1 MQAVPDQDLVLR
13 FVHGR
18 DGPAFAAIV
27 ERYRSAL
34 FSVAYSMVGNV
45 HDADDAVQDAFV
57 AAYADMPR
65 LRRASAL
72 GPWLRRI
79 VEHKAKQHLRRG
91 RSRQRALAKL
101 TMTQALPDQEPDH
114 AGLEHADRVWRALA
128 DLTYNERVVTVL
140 RCIDGLRHR
149 EIAGFLGVTEGS
161 VRKRL
166 HDARRKLRSWF
177 QAPVRSPAYP
187 PADTKR
193 LAKKVMAQGEELM
206 TKRTPSVYEK
216 TPTGPEDSVRVV
228 QYDLIDRLLRDSV
241 VWLSGR
247 IDEDL
252 SVNVTSQIMF
262 LGQEK
267 RDQAISLYITSGGG
281 DLMSGLAMY
290 DTMQWVTSPV
300 QTFGI
305 GAVAGIATLLV
316 AAGEPGLRRALPNA
330 GFMLM
335 EPERPE
341 DYEIKELYEER
352 AIVKFRARFLEILA
366 KHTGRQRSKV
376 ERDAKNAIFLT
387 AEEAKS
393 YGIVD
398 EILAPHG
405 GTGR

>member
-1 MQAVPDQDLVLR
+1 MR
-13 FVHGR
+13 FVRAGE
-18 DGPAFAAIV
+18 GQAFAAIV

-34 FSVAYSMVGNV
+34 FDVAFSMLGNV
-45 HDADDAVQDAFV
+45 HDADDAVQEALV
-57 AAYADMPR
+57 AAYVGMPR

-72 GPWLRRI
+72 GPWLCRI
-79 VEHKAKQHLRRG
+79 VEHKAKQHLRRA
-91 RSRQRALAKL
+91 RSRRNVVEKL
-101 TMTQALPDQEPDH
+101 STAQNPCDREPDH
-114 AGLEHADRVWRALA
+114 AWPEHRDRVWRALA
-128 DLTYNERVVTVL
+128 ALTYNERVVTML
-140 RCIDGLRHR
+140 RCVDGLRHR
-149 EIAGFLGVTEGS
+149 EIARFLGVTEGS

-166 HDARRKLRSWF
+166 HDAKQKLRSWF
-177 QAPVRSPAYP
+177 QDHVGRSACL
-187 PADTKR
+187 PADSKR
-193 LAKKVMAQGEELM
+193 IAKKVMARGEELM

-216 TPTGPEDSVRVV
+216 TPTDPEDGVRVI
-228 QYDLIDRLLRDSV
+228 QYDLIDRLLRDRV

-247 IDEDL
+247 IEEEL

-262 LGQEK
+262 LGQEN

-281 DLMSGLAMY
+281 DLLSGLAVY
-290 DTMQWVTSPV
+290 DAMQWVSSPV

-305 GAVAGIATLLV
+305 GAVAGLATLLV
-316 AAGEPGLRRALPNA
+316 AAGEPGQRHALPNA

-341 DYEIKELYEER
+341 DYEVKEFYEEK
-352 AIVKFRARFLEILA
+352 AIVKFRARFLELLA

-405 GTGR
+405 RTGR